1 VRDDLGGAI
10 DVAGNAAPDGIL
22 GPFREK
28 EASFYTIKD
37 IWSPVQLAEP
47 ERFTSGLPDG
57 FDGRIGL
64 TNHYAFTNTRTCR
77 FTWRL
82 LDFRTPSQRR
92 DGHTVRAQ
100 GTASAPDIEPGA
112 QGVLRLPLPS
122 GWRRA
127 DALALTVTDADGRE
141 IRSWTW
147 TITSAADQARRLVRT
162 GPGPAVRGLLAD
174 DRLTLASR
182 HTTVTLDATT
192 GMLAGVTHRGRDFA
206 LSRGPLPTT
215 GTADLTRLT
224 HGPDGNGYTVQAEY
238 SGVLRHVR
246 WRLHPSGWLQLDYRY
261 HLTGEHDLF
270 GVGFDHP
277 ESQVTGVTWLGHGPH
292 RVWKNRLRGIATD
305 VWTKQYNDTATGA
318 DGWVYPEFKG
328 YHADV
333 RWASLHTTAGRIT
346 VVSEDENLYLRLFTP
361 RFGPDPRHTAPP
373 FPKGDLS
380 FLDAIPAIG
389 TKFDP
394 PAALGPSGA
403 PTTATGDYGRT
414 LYFSFSQ

>member
-1 VRDDLGGAI
+1 MGRERLSAGGFLWSLIDEGIVRDDLGGAI

-37 IWSPVQLAEP
+37 IWSPVQLADP
-47 ERFTSGLPDG
+47 ERFTSGLPDD

-64 TNHYAFTNTRTCR
+64 TNHYAFTNTRTCQ

-127 DALALTVTDADGRE
+127 DAVALTVTDADGRE
-141 IRSWTW
+141 IRRWTW
-147 TITSAADQARRLVRT
+147 TTSAADQARRLVRT
-162 GPGPAVRGLLAD
+162 GPGPAVSGSLAD
-174 DRLTLASR
+174 NRLTLAP
-182 HTTVTLDATT
+182 ATP
-192 GMLAGVTHRGRDFA
+192 RA
-206 LSRGPLPTT
+206 LSTPRRACWTASPTGGGTSRCPAARCPLPTT
-215 GTADLTRLT
+215 GAADLARLT
-224 HGPDGNGYTVQAEY
+224 HGPDGNGYTVETEY

-292 RVWKNRLRGIATD
+292 RVWKNRLRGVATD
-305 VWTKQYNDTATGA
+305 VWTKQYDDTATGA
-318 DGWVYPEFKG
+318 DG
-328 YHADV
+328 
-333 RWASLHTTAGRIT
+333 
-346 VVSEDENLYLRLFTP
+346 
-361 RFGPDPRHTAPP
+361 
-373 FPKGDLS
+373 
-380 FLDAIPAIG
+380 
-389 TKFDP
+389 
-394 PAALGPSGA
+394 
-403 PTTATGDYGRT
+403 
-414 LYFSFSQ
+414 